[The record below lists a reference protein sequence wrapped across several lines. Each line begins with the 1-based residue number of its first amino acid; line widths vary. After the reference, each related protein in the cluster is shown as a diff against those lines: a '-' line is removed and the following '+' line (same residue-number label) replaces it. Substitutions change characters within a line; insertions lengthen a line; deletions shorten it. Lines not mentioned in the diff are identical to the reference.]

1 MSLKRRL
8 TMATLPFFGNPL
20 VILNPAANR
29 GKMDKYRTLVLDRVK
44 REQARYV
51 ETTKQGEAKELAM
64 IAAKQ
69 GYSVIIVGG
78 DGSVH
83 EAVNGILSSGSR
95 VPLGIVG
102 AGSGNDFAWNTLK
115 LPRDPAHSIEKA
127 FNRQVIE
134 VDAGIV
140 NGSYFANS
148 FSVGLDADIA
158 VSADRMKNIPFMS
171 GARLYYAATI
181 KQLLLGYRNCP
192 WLSFQLHGGDG
203 STTKIQS
210 KRFVLIA
217 VTNGPTYGAGFRINP
232 KANHIDGLFD
242 VCTIDYAPLLRAL
255 KLLPVVKKGEHM
267 GLPEVMRYL
276 AKSVSIES
284 QHSVNMQM
292 DGETSNAKSFSVE
305 NLPAVL
311 LLRV

>member
-1 MSLKRRL
+1 MS
-8 TMATLPFFGNPL
+8 TISSFGNPL
-20 VILNPAANR
+20 IILNPAANR
-29 GKMDKYRTLVLDRVK
+29 GKMDKYRTLILDRAK

-64 IAAKQ
+64 IAAKE
-69 GYSVIIVGG
+69 GSPVIVVGG

-83 EAVNGILSSGSR
+83 EVVNGILSSGSR
-95 VPLGIVG
+95 VPLGIIG
-102 AGSGNDFAWNTLK
+102 AGSGNDYAWNTLK
-115 LPRDPAHSIEKA
+115 LPRDPIHSINKA
-127 FNRQVIE
+127 FHGQLVE

-148 FSVGLDADIA
+148 FSVGLDAAIA
-158 VSADRMKNIPFMS
+158 ASADRMKKIPLMS
-171 GARLYYAATI
+171 GSRLYYTATL
-181 KQLLLGYRNCP
+181 KELLLGYRKCP
-192 WLSFQLHGGDG
+192 WLSFQLQREDG

-232 KANHIDGLFD
+232 KANHADGLFD

-267 GLPEVMRYL
+267 GLPEVTCYL

-284 QHSVNMQM
+284 QHCVDVQM
-292 DGETSNAKSFSVE
+292 DGEISYSNSYSLK
-305 NLPAVL
+305 N
-311 LLRV
+311 

>member
-1 MSLKRRL
+1 MDPLAS
-8 TMATLPFFGNPL
+8 FGNPL

-29 GKMDKYRTLVLDRVK
+29 GKMDKYRSLVLDRAK
-44 REQARYV
+44 REHANYV
-51 ETTKQGEAKELAM
+51 ETTRQGEAKELAM
-64 IAAKQ
+64 TAAKE
-69 GYSVIIVGG
+69 GCPVIIVGG

-95 VPLGIVG
+95 VPLGIIG

-115 LPRDPAHSIEKA
+115 LPRDPLHSVDKA
-127 FNRQVIE
+127 FNGELIE

-148 FSVGLDADIA
+148 FSIGLDADIA
-158 VSADRMKNIPFMS
+158 VSADSMKNIPFMS
-171 GARLYYAATI
+171 GARLYYSATL
-181 KQLLLGYRNCP
+181 KELLLGYRKCP
-192 WLSFQLHGGDG
+192 WLSFQLYVGDG
-203 STTKIQS
+203 SIIQIQS

-232 KANHIDGLFD
+232 KANHTDGLFD
-242 VCTIDYAPLLRAL
+242 VCTIDYTPLLRAL
-255 KLLPVVKKGEHM
+255 KLLPVVKKGEHL
-267 GLPEVMRYL
+267 GLPEVTCYL

-284 QHSVNMQM
+284 QYCVNVQM
-292 DGETSNAKSFSVE
+292 DGETSNSNSYSVE
-305 NLPAVL
+305 NLPSAL

>member
-1 MSLKRRL
+1 MDTFPS
-8 TMATLPFFGNPL
+8 FGHPL

-29 GKMDKYRTLVLDRVK
+29 GKMDTYRTLMVDRAK
-44 REQARYV
+44 REQARYI
-51 ETTKQGEAKELAM
+51 ETTKQGEAKELAK
-64 IAAKQ
+64 IAAKE
-69 GYSVIIVGG
+69 GCPVIIVGG

-83 EAVNGILSSGSR
+83 EVVNGILSSGSR

-115 LPRDPAHSIEKA
+115 LPRDPARSIERA
-127 FNRQVIE
+127 FHGQLVE
-134 VDAGIV
+134 VDAGSV

-158 VSADRMKNIPFMS
+158 VSADRMKNIPLMS
-171 GARLYYAATI
+171 GARLYYTATI

-192 WLSFQLHGGDG
+192 WLSFQLRGGDG
-203 STTKIQS
+203 SITTIQS

-232 KANHIDGLFD
+232 KANHSDGLFD
-242 VCTIDYAPLLRAL
+242 VCTIDYTPLLRAL

-267 GLPEVMRYL
+267 GLPEVTCYL

-292 DGETSNAKSFSVE
+292 DGETSNSKNYFVK
-305 NLPAVL
+305 NLPAAL
-311 LLRV
+311 LLRI

>member
-1 MSLKRRL
+1 MDPLL
-8 TMATLPFFGNPL
+8 GFGNPL
-20 VILNPAANR
+20 IILNPAANR
-29 GKMDKYRTLVLDRVK
+29 GKMDKYRSLVLDRVK
-44 REQARYV
+44 REQAKYV

-64 IAAKQ
+64 TAARDNCP
-69 GYSVIIVGG
+69 VIIVGG

-95 VPLGIVG
+95 VPLGIIG

-115 LPRDPAHSIEKA
+115 LPRDPAHSVEKA
-127 FNRQVIE
+127 FNGQLIE
-134 VDAGIV
+134 VDAGVV

-158 VSADRMKNIPFMS
+158 VSVDRMKNIPFMS
-171 GARLYYAATI
+171 GARLYYAATV

-192 WLSFQLHGGDG
+192 WLSFQLLAEDG
-203 STTKIQS
+203 SITQIQS

-232 KANHIDGLFD
+232 KANHTDGLFD

-255 KLLPVVKKGEHM
+255 KLLPVVKKGEHL
-267 GLPEVMRYL
+267 GLPEVTCYL

-284 QHSVNMQM
+284 QHCVNVQM
-292 DGETSNAKSFSVE
+292 DGETSYSNSYSVE
-305 NLPAVL
+305 NLPAAL
-311 LLRV
+311 LIRV